1 MVRKYFK
8 YNKTGKILN
17 KTGKILNGTG
27 VMGQVFDHYVWP
39 TFLLKE

>member
-27 VMGQVFDHYVWP
+27 VMGQVCS
-39 TFLLKE
+39 